1 MQFLRTTILS
11 IAKFCLPLV
20 RKSHDEPD
28 AESRDLRQE
37 ILRMD
42 VENTMW
48 VASFKMDEHERLRE
62 SMEEF
67 AKEWRRRGFLE
78 RD

>member
-1 MQFLRTTILS
+1 MLS
-11 IAKFCLPLV
+11 IVNFCLPLV
-20 RKSHDEPD
+20 RKSRDEPD

-37 ILRMD
+37 ILRLE
-42 VENTMW
+42 VENAIWM
-48 VASFKMDEHERLRE
+48 ANLKMNEHERLRE

-67 AKEWRRRGFLE
+67 AKEWRRGFLE

>member
-20 RKSHDEPD
+20 RKSRDEPD
-28 AESRDLRQE
+28 AESRDLRQK
-37 ILRMD
+37 ILRLE
-42 VENTMW
+42 VECAMFEANL
-48 VASFKMDEHERLRE
+48 KMDGHERLRK
-62 SMEEF
+62 SIEEF

>member
-1 MQFLRTTILS
+1 MSR
-11 IAKFCLPLV
+11 
-20 RKSHDEPD
+20 DESG
-28 AESRDLRQE
+28 AESPDLLQE

-42 VENTMW
+42 VEEAMW
-48 VASFKMDEHERLRE
+48 EANLKMNEHERLRE

-67 AKEWRRRGFLE
+67 AKEWRRGFPE

>member
-1 MQFLRTTILS
+1 MLS
-11 IAKFCLPLV
+11 IVNFCLPLV
-20 RKSHDEPD
+20 RKSRDEPD
-28 AESRDLRQE
+28 AESPDLLQE

-42 VENTMW
+42 VEEAMW
-48 VASFKMDEHERLRE
+48 EANLKMNEHERLRE

-67 AKEWRRRGFLE
+67 AKEWRRGFPE

>member
-1 MQFLRTTILS
+1 MQFLRTTMLS

-42 VENTMW
+42 VEFAMW
-48 VASFKMDEHERLRE
+48 EASLKMYEHERLRE

-67 AKEWRRRGFLE
+67 AKEWRRGFPE

>member
-20 RKSHDEPD
+20 RKSRDEPD

-37 ILRMD
+37 ILRLN
-42 VENTMW
+42 VENAMW

-67 AKEWRRRGFLE
+67 AKEWRRRGYLD

>member
-1 MQFLRTTILS
+1 MQFLRTITLS
-11 IAKFCLPLV
+11 IINFCIPLV
-20 RKSHDEPD
+20 RKSRDEPD

-37 ILRMD
+37 ILRLE
-42 VENTMW
+42 VENAIWM
-48 VASFKMDEHERLRE
+48 ANLKMDEHERLRE

-67 AKEWRRRGFLE
+67 AKEWRRGFPE